1 MRPASPPASLYVG
14 HTTHSRLR
22 PRPHRFTY
30 GVFQL
35 LVDIDRIDEAVAGL
49 SLLRKGR
56 FGVFSFAERDHGARD
71 GSPLRAW
78 VTDKLAAADI
88 PASAHTIRLLC
99 FPRMLGFVFNPIS
112 IFFVHA
118 ADERL
123 EAVIY
128 EVNNTFGQTHAYVV
142 PATGAARERQSAD
155 KRLYVSPFYR
165 VEGGYRFKLTSPADT
180 VQLVITKQVDAE
192 VDFTANLIAE
202 RRALTDAALLSLF
215 FGMPLMTLG
224 VVAAI
229 HWQAL
234 RLWVKGAPFGARP
247 PGPKTGFSV
256 GRAFSRLSWNDV
268 EAMSGRSSKH
278 EQRGAVDHRRR
289 PGPRA
294 A

>member
-1 MRPASPPASLYVG
+1 MRPASLYVG
-14 HTTHSRLR
+14 HTTHNRLG
-22 PRPHRFTY
+22 PKPHRFTY

-35 LVDIDRIDEAVAGL
+35 LIDIDHIDDAVAGL
-49 SLLRKGR
+49 ACLSKGR
-56 FGVFSFAERDHGARD
+56 FGLFSFAERDHGARN
-71 GSPLRAW
+71 GSPLRTW
-78 VTDKLAAADI
+78 VTKLLSDAGA

-99 FPRMLGFVFNPIS
+99 FPRVLGFVFNPIS

-142 PATGAARERQSAD
+142 PATGAPSERQTAD

-165 VEGGYRFKLTSPADT
+165 VEGGYRFKLTPPGKT
-180 VQLVITKQVDAE
+180 FRLVIAKQVDGK

-202 RRALTDAALLSLF
+202 RRALTDAALLKLF

-229 HWQAL
+229 HWEAL
-234 RLWVKGAPFGARP
+234 RLWFKGATFEARH
-247 PGPKTGFSV
+247 PGPKTGVSV
-256 GRAFSRLSWNDV
+256 GRAFSALSWNDA
-268 EAMSGRSSKH
+268 EAMSGRGSFH
-278 EQRGAVDHRRR
+278 EQRGPDDHRRR
-289 PGPRA
+289 PGARA

>member
-1 MRPASPPASLYVG
+1 MRPASLYVG

-35 LVDIDRIDEAVAGL
+35 LIDVDRINEAAAGL
-49 SLLRKGR
+49 TCLNNGR

-71 GSPLRAW
+71 GSPLRLW
-78 VTDKLAAADI
+78 VMQKLEEAGI
-88 PASAHTIRLLC
+88 PANAHTIRLLC
-99 FPRMLGFVFNPIS
+99 FPRVLGFVFNPIS

-142 PATGAARERQSAD
+142 PATGADTERQTAD

-165 VEGGYRFKLTSPADT
+165 VEGGYRFRLTSPAET
-180 VQLVITKQVDAE
+180 FRLVIAKQVDGE

-202 RRALTDAALLSLF
+202 RRTLTDAALLGLF

-229 HWQAL
+229 HWEAL
-234 RLWVKGAPFGARP
+234 RLWIKGAPFGARP
-247 PGPKTGFSV
+247 PGPRTGFSV

-268 EAMSGRSSKH
+268 EAMSGRGSID
-278 EQRGAVDHRRR
+278 EQRRPTHNRRR
-289 PGPRA
+289 PGARA

>member
-1 MRPASPPASLYVG
+1 MRPASLYVG

-30 GVFQL
+30 SVFQL
-35 LVDIDRIDEAVAGL
+35 LIDIDRIDAATAGL
-49 SLLRKGR
+49 TWLSKGR
-56 FGVFSFAERDHGARD
+56 FGLFSFAERDHGARD
-71 GSPLRAW
+71 GSPLRPW
-78 VTDKLAAADI
+78 VMATLGQAGV
-88 PASAHTIRLLC
+88 PASARTIRLLC
-99 FPRMLGFVFNPIS
+99 FPRVLGFVFNPIS

-128 EVNNTFGQTHAYVV
+128 EVNNTFGQSHAYVV
-142 PATGAARERQSAD
+142 PATGAPKERQTAD

-165 VEGGYRFKLTSPADT
+165 VEGGYRFKLTSPAESFR
-180 VQLVITKQVDAE
+180 LVINKQVDGH

-202 RRALTDAALLSLF
+202 RRALTDAALIRLF
-215 FGMPLMTLG
+215 FSMPLMTLG

-229 HWQAL
+229 HWEAL
-234 RLWVKGAPFGARP
+234 KLWIKGAPFGARP
-247 PGPKTGFSV
+247 AGPKTSISV

-268 EAMSGRSSKH
+268 EAMSGRGSNH
-278 EQRGAVDHRRR
+278 EQRGPADHRRR
-289 PGPRA
+289 PGARA

>member
-1 MRPASPPASLYVG
+1 VTRPASLYVG

-35 LVDIDRIDEAVAGL
+35 LIDIDQIDAAVAGL
-49 SLLRKGR
+49 ACLRKGR
-56 FGVFSFAERDHGARD
+56 FGVFSFHERDHGARD
-71 GSPLRAW
+71 GSPLRVWA
-78 VTDKLAAADI
+78 VSLLSDAGVQ
-88 PASAHTIRLLC
+88 ASAHTIRLLC
-99 FPRMLGFVFNPIS
+99 LPRVLGFVFNPIS

-118 ADERL
+118 ADGRL
-123 EAVIY
+123 EAVVY

-142 PATGAARERQSAD
+142 PASGAAEERQTAD

-165 VEGGYRFKLTSPADT
+165 VEGGYRFKLTPPGESFR
-180 VQLVITKQVDAE
+180 LVIAKQVDGE

-202 RRALTDAALLSLF
+202 RRALTDAALLGLF

-229 HWQAL
+229 HWEAL
-234 RLWVKGAPFGARP
+234 RLWIKGARFGGRP
-247 PGPKTGFSV
+247 PGPKRGFSV

-268 EAMSGRSSKH
+268 EAMSGRGSSH
-278 EQRGAVDHRRR
+278 EQRGPDEHRGRHGAR
-289 PGPRA
+289 TA
-294 A
+294 